1 MTMTKNYVAVIALE
15 AIIIAALWWVG
26 RLFS

>member
-15 AIIIAALWWVG
+15 AATIAALWWFG